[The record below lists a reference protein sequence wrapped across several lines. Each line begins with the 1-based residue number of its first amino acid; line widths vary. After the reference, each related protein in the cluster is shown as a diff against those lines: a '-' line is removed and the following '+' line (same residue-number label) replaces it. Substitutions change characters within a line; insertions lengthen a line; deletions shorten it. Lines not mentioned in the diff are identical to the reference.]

1 MSYTILISDDALKDI
16 KKHKKAGDKNTLKK
30 LNILI
35 AELREH
41 PTYGTGKPEQL
52 RYSDINK
59 WSRRIT
65 NKHRLI
71 YTIEKALIKVEI
83 IQAYGHYD
91 DK

>member
-1 MSYTILISDDALKDI
+1 MSYTILISEDALKDI

-35 AELREH
+35 DELREH
-41 PTYGTGKPEQL
+41 PTFGTGKPEQL
-52 RYSDINK
+52 KYTDLNK

-65 NKHRLI
+65 EKHRLI
-71 YTIEKALIKVEI
+71 YTIEEAQIKVEI
-83 IQAYGHYD
+83 IQTYGHYD